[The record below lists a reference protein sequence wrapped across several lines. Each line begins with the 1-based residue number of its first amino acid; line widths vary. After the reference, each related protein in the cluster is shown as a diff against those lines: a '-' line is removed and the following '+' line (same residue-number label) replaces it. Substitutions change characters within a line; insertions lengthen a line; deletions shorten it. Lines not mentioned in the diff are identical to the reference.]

1 MRILIKF
8 TQYGVKMF
16 SFYTIFNS
24 CLVSRCCGLNI
35 METDIC

>member
-16 SFYTIFNS
+16 SFYINS